1 MEFGLVLP
9 TMAAGASR
17 EGIEAAAETASR
29 LGWGSVWV
37 SDHVL
42 VPHAAAAEFGTVFE
56 ALTTLAF
63 VGGRYAD
70 LRLGTS
76 VLVAPQRDAILLAKE
91 LATLDALTGGR
102 LIVAVGVG
110 NDPDEYLNLG
120 YADRF
125 AVRGAY
131 LDEAIC
137 LWRHLW
143 SGSESPF
150 HGRFHDLTDF
160 TFGPLPANK
169 ERIPVLIGGKSE
181 RAFERAGLLGDG
193 YHSGQIGPSEFGRRA
208 LLVQA
213 VASKAGRP
221 KPQLSARVGV
231 RFGPPPASG
240 RYRLAGD
247 PAQMV
252 GDVNAFA
259 AAGCQQL
266 VVAFGENDPDRV
278 VAAVQRFH
286 EDVVEPTRQQFA
298 AGESAVPVILGESR

>member
-9 TMAAGASR
+9 AMAAGASR

-29 LGWGSVWV
+29 LEWGSVWV

-63 VGGRYAD
+63 IGAKYPD

-76 VLVAPQRDAILLAKE
+76 VLVVPQRDAIMLAKE

-131 LDEAIC
+131 MDEAIR

-143 SGSESPF
+143 SGSEAPF

-169 ERIPVLIGGKSE
+169 ERLPVLVGGKSE
-181 RAFERAGLLGDG
+181 PAFERAGLLGDG

-208 LLVQA
+208 QLVMA

-221 KPQLSARVGV
+221 SPQLSARVGV

-247 PAQMV
+247 PTQML

-266 VVAFGENDPDRV
+266 VVAFGENDPERV
-278 VAAVQRFH
+278 VAAVERFH
-286 EDVVEPTRQQFA
+286 EDVVEPSKQRTQT
-298 AGESAVPVILGESR
+298 AVLADPVIVGVSL

>member
-17 EGIEAAAETASR
+17 EGIDAAAETASR

-63 VGGRYAD
+63 IGARYAD

-76 VLVAPQRDAILLAKE
+76 VLVAPQRDAIMLAKE

-120 YADRF
+120 HAERF
-125 AVRGAY
+125 VVRGAY
-131 LDEAIC
+131 LDETIR

-143 SGSESPF
+143 SGSEAPF
-150 HGRFHDLTDF
+150 HGEFHELMDF

-169 ERIPVLIGGKSE
+169 EHIPVLIGGKSE

-221 KPQLSARVGV
+221 RPQLSARVGV
-231 RFGPPPASG
+231 RFGPSPASG

-247 PAQMV
+247 PAQML
-252 GDVNAFA
+252 GDVHAFA

-266 VVAFGENDPDRV
+266 VVAFGENEPDRV
-278 VAAVQRFH
+278 VAAVERFH
-286 EDVVEPTRQQFA
+286 EEVVEPSKQRTTA
-298 AGESAVPVILGESR
+298 ALSAEPVVFGESR